1 MGHLF
6 AKGVPDAFADRFGH
20 KGEEEAPVA
29 RYLSDIASASLL
41 WPLGDRG
48 VAKRIHRIR
57 CPKLVV
63 WGDQDELLVPGLIER
78 WGGGEVIA
86 GAGHL
91 LEWDAPD
98 EVAALL
104 RRHLGTLTEH
114 RRQQH
119 TTPTMTEDP

>member
-1 MGHLF
+1 MRSTIASATRARKRL
-6 AKGVPDAFADRFGH
+6 PS
-20 KGEEEAPVA
+20 P

-57 CPKLVV
+57 CPKLVI

-91 LEWDAPD
+91 VEWDAPD

-104 RRHLGTLTEH
+104 RRHLDGH
-114 RRQQH
+114 SR
-119 TTPTMTEDP
+119 

>member
-6 AKGVPDAFADRFGH
+6 AKGVPDAFDDRFGH

-91 LEWDAPD
+91 ARMGRT
-98 EVAALL
+98 
-104 RRHLGTLTEH
+104 RRGCGTLAATP
-114 RRQQH
+114 RRRRL
-119 TTPTMTEDP
+119 TRAPERPMTEDP